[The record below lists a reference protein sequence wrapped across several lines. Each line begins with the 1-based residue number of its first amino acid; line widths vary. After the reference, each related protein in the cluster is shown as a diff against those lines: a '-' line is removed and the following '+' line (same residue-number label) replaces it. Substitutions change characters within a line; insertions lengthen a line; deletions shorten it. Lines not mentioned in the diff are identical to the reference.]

1 MPTTE
6 TKQTAATERPLQPIY
21 LDSQGIARFRENRI
35 VRFLLDNGP
44 NDMNRL
50 ARLGFTNEDHEQFAQ
65 LIGYSVSGFGD
76 LSYASPATVAAADA
90 IVEQLLNGLDTANP
104 IR

>member
-21 LDSQGIARFRENRI
+21 LDSQGIARFRENSI
-35 VRFLLDNGP
+35 VRFILDNGT

-50 ARLGFTNEDHEQFAQ
+50 ARLDFTDEDREQFAQ

-76 LSYASPATVAAADA
+76 LSYVSPETVAAADA
-90 IVEQLLNGLDTANP
+90 IVEQLLNGLDTANR
-104 IR
+104 IG